1 MIEIKG
7 EGGESLLFDG
17 ASVAKF
23 RHDGKEESARNPA
36 STYREVRVSPKK
48 QKRTQRGQEQRYDVL
63 LACSTIFSL
72 TIVESE
78 KPKLDELVAELERL
92 AAAS

>member
-1 MIEIKG
+1 VVIEVRG
-7 EGGESLLFDG
+7 EGGESILFDG

-36 STYREVRVSPKK
+36 STYREARIKPKK
-48 QKRTQRGQEQRYDVL
+48 TKKGQEQRYDVL

-72 TIVESE
+72 TIPESE
-78 KPKLDELVAELERL
+78 KPKVDELIRELERI
-92 AAAS
+92 SVGS